1 MAALKKSSRR
11 TAEAHRFRGALFPTS
26 SHPAI
31 RRAKRENE
39 APEIHGNKLWKSS
52 CLIIDYLH
60 KHPEPKPRNVLDA
73 GCGWGIGGIWC
84 AQRFGARVTSVDA
97 DRHVFPF
104 LRVTAELNGVE
115 TQERVSRFERLTKRD
130 LAAFDTLIA
139 ADVCFWD
146 ELVAPVANLVNRAI
160 DAGVERIVI
169 ADPERPTF
177 HEMAERCI
185 AKHGGEVKNW
195 RTTGSLA
202 ASGALL
208 IINNR

>member
-1 MAALKKSSRR
+1 MAA
-11 TAEAHRFRGALFPTS
+11 AQQHRFRGAIFPMA

-31 RRAKRENE
+31 RRAKRNNE

-60 KHPEPKPRNVLDA
+60 RNPEPRPRRVLDA

-84 AQRFGARVTSVDA
+84 ARHFGAAVTSVDA
-97 DRHVFPF
+97 DRNVFPF
-104 LRVTAELNGVE
+104 LEVTAELNGVSTE
-115 TQERVSRFERLTKRD
+115 PRVCRFERIGKRD

-146 ELVAPVANLVNRAI
+146 ELVGPVTNLVNRAVA
-160 DAGVERIVI
+160 AGVERIII

-177 HEMAERCI
+177 HAMAERCLER
-185 AKHGGEVKNW
+185 HGGELINW
-195 RTTGSLA
+195 RTRGALA

-208 IINNR
+208 VIDNR

>member
-1 MAALKKSSRR
+1 MA
-11 TAEAHRFRGALFPTS
+11 

-31 RRAKRENE
+31 RRAKRRNE

-52 CLIIDYLH
+52 CLIIDYLYRN
-60 KHPEPKPRNVLDA
+60 PEPRPRRVLDA

-84 AQRFGARVTSVDA
+84 ARHFGASVTSVDA
-97 DRHVFPF
+97 DRNVFPF
-104 LRVTAELNGVE
+104 LEVTAELNGVSTE
-115 TQERVSRFERLTKRD
+115 PRVCRFERLGKRD

-146 ELVAPVANLVNRAI
+146 ELVSPVANLVNRAV
-160 DAGVERIVI
+160 DAGVERIII

-177 HEMAERCI
+177 HTMAERCL
-185 AKHGGEVKNW
+185 KRHGGELINH
-195 RTTGSLA
+195 RTRGALA

-208 IINNR
+208 VIDNR